1 MDVFPF
7 DKYCPSTNASTE
19 KPKLRANAAQFGDGY
34 RQTALDG
41 INVDIST
48 VEVAWNN
55 IGTEAKNEIYA
66 FLKTRLEITPFLFK
80 MPDWPQAEIV
90 YCNAMTKPYAHR
102 GMWSI
107 TATLQRA
114 AYLGSLT

>member
-1 MDVFPF
+1 MNMFPF

-19 KPKLRANAAQFGDGY
+19 KTELRVDVVQFGDGY
-34 RQTALDG
+34 RQTAFDG

-48 VEVAWNN
+48 IDVAWNN
-55 IGTEAKNEIYA
+55 IGAQAKDEIYS
-66 FLKTRLEITPFLFK
+66 FLRPRLKCTPFLFK

-90 YCNAMTKPYAHR
+90 YCNTMTKPYVIN
-102 GMWSI
+102 GLWSI

-114 AYLGSLT
+114 AYLGSFT

>member
-7 DKYCPSTNASTE
+7 DKFCPSTNASTE
-19 KPKLRANAAQFGDGY
+19 KTELRVDVAQFGDGY
-34 RQTALDG
+34 RQTAFDG

-48 VEVAWNN
+48 IDVAWNN
-55 IGTEAKNEIYA
+55 IDAQSKDEIYF
-66 FLKTRLEITPFLFK
+66 FLKSRLKRVPFLFRL
-80 MPDWPQAEIV
+80 PDWPQAEIV
-90 YCNAMTKPYAHR
+90 YCNAMTKPYIHR